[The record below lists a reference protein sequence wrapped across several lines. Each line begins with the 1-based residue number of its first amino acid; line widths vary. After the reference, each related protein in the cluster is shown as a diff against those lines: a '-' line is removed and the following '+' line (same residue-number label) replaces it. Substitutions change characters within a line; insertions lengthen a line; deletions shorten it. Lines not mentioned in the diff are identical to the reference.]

1 MAHCSGNH
9 ETGSNRWRTVS
20 YVVSFFFT
28 IFFMNDFAYS
38 RVLNSNS
45 VVVYYLRSKSKAR
58 IGMVKILKE
67 MLSLEAMDKEFLLS
81 NITRITQGKG
91 ECSMKTRKK

>member
-1 MAHCSGNH
+1 
-9 ETGSNRWRTVS
+9 
-20 YVVSFFFT
+20 
-28 IFFMNDFAYS
+28 MNDFAYS

-81 NITRITQGKG
+81 NITRITEGKG
-91 ECSMKTRKK
+91 ECSMQTRKK